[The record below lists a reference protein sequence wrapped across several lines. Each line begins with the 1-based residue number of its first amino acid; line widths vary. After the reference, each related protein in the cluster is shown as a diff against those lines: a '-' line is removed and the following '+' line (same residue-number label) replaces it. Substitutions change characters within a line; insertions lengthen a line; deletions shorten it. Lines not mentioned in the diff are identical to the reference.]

1 MDEEARQEAGIT
13 SLPGNLFEA
22 IQEVS
27 RSSIVRE
34 ALGDHI
40 FLKFIENKKKEWD
53 NFRIHVSKYEIDTY
67 LALL

>member
-1 MDEEARQEAGIT
+1 DEKARKKAGIT
-13 SLPGNLFEA
+13 SLPGSLFEA

-27 RSSIVRE
+27 KSKLVRN

-40 FLKFIENKKKEWD
+40 FDKFIENKIKEWD

-67 LALL
+67 LPVL